1 MKTRASFF
9 VSLALALLAFGG
21 LLIFPQA
28 AADGARRG
36 LALCGRVIV
45 PSLFPFAAVACM
57 LLELGLPQGLSRAAA
72 PLMSRLFGVSGRGGA
87 AFFLG
92 LCGGYPLG
100 AVAVSELY
108 SSGGVDRREAGQLLA
123 FCDNAGPAFIIS
135 VAGLGIFGSAPA
147 GFFLYGVHVLA
158 AGMVG
163 LLLRGRANP
172 SFSPPEPSSPSGFS
186 AALTVSVKKAASAAL
201 TVCGFVVFFSVLTA
215 LLDASGLLP
224 ALCGRLA
231 AGLGLELHYTRG
243 LLTGLL
249 ELGAGAGAME
259 GLALNR
265 QNLALAA
272 FILGWGGLSVQ
283 AQAAAV
289 IMDSGLSPVSHLR
302 GKLLHGLLSAAGAYL
317 LWPLL
322 S

>member
-9 VSLALALLAFGG
+9 VSLFLAILAFAG

-28 AADGARRG
+28 AAEGARRG

-72 PLMSRLFGVSGRGGA
+72 PLMTRLFRVSGRGSA

-100 AVAVSELY
+100 AVTVSELY
-108 SSGGVDRREAGQLLA
+108 ASGSVDRREAGRLLA

-135 VAGLGIFGSAPA
+135 VAGLGVFSSAPA
-147 GFFLYGVHVLA
+147 GFFLYGVHILA
-158 AGMVG
+158 AVLVG
-163 LLLRGRANP
+163 ALLRGKDRPTSAT
-172 SFSPPEPSSPSGFS
+172 PEALAPSGFA
-186 AALTVSVKKAASAAL
+186 AALTVSVKKSTTAAL

-231 AGLGLELHYTRG
+231 AGLGLELHYIRG

-265 QNLALAA
+265 RNLALAA

-289 IMDSGLSPVSHLR
+289 IMDSGLSPGSHLR
-302 GKLLHGLLSAAGAYL
+302 GKLLHGLFSAAGAYF
-317 LWPLL
+317 LWPLFG
-322 S
+322 